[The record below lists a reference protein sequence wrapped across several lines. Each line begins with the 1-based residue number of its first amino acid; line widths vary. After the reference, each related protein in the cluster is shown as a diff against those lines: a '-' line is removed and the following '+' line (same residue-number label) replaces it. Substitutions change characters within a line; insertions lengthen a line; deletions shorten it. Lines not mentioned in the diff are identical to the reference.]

1 MSKLDTA
8 HGPFVELIDQGRI
21 FYVPEYQRAYS
32 WRANKSVA
40 ELWSDILRLYTNAID
55 HGRTDSHFI
64 GSVVVG
70 AASTKALGPVEC
82 PIIDGQQRLITLSL
96 IVAAIR
102 DELVDDPAE
111 KAEIT
116 QQYLAHFKQ
125 DKISSSRVRPGA
137 DDRASYDEIIQQG
150 DPDKR
155 TLVYKAYAYIVD
167 RLYQGPTEE
176 DADPDVS
183 EDSGDKADSADETV
197 NSDLVDADTDFED
210 DNHSDDDGQSY
221 VVWDWETLLSVVG
234 TQLELVSISD
244 VPPESAYQIFA
255 TLNSKGLP
263 LSQVDLTRNAVFML
277 MPKGGKRA
285 HAEFWTPMEAVM
297 GKELLQAYLH
307 TWVIRHGYN
316 VPAKEIY
323 SSAVKLLSP
332 PGFSEAS
339 VRKQLRDM
347 HNAGWTYLLITRP
360 NIPSDRA
367 KFGAGVTVPKAIVAA
382 LVRLQEWGVVPMEP
396 VLMEVLDRFRGGQL
410 KQADV
415 LRILSYLESF
425 VVRRFIAQV
434 PPNDLRSIF
443 ARLTQQIRRKTTA
456 SAFESALLE
465 GLSEKLRRWPTDAE
479 LTDAMMRRPL
489 YRPKGQRWTFFVL
502 KRIAVHLDGK
512 EAPQIVIGT
521 TRGDYSIEHI
531 LPQSFPAAWRMDLAS
546 WGDPDPQETWQT
558 LVDVSGNLTLTA
570 YNSELSNL
578 PFNQPGLKMDK
589 RRWIKG
595 NLRLELSK
603 MVLANQRWTRA
614 EIDLRSTSLA
624 KTAITI
630 WPLP

>member
-8 HGPFVELIDQGRI
+8 HGPYVDLVDQGRI
-21 FYVPEYQRAYS
+21 FYVPEYQRPYS

-40 ELWSDILRLYTNAID
+40 ELWSDVLRLYVNAVD
-55 HGRTDSHFI
+55 EGRTDTHFI

-102 DELVDDPAE
+102 DELVADPADQ
-111 KAEIT
+111 AEIT
-116 QQYLAHFKQ
+116 QKYLAHLKQ
-125 DKISSSRVRPGA
+125 GKFFASRVRPGA
-137 DDRASYDEIIQQG
+137 DNRAAYDAIMKQDE
-150 DPDKR
+150 PDTR
-155 TLVYKAYAYIVD
+155 TRVYRAYAYIVD
-167 RLYQGPTEE
+167 RLSLGPTEE
-176 DADPDVS
+176 DADPDDS
-183 EDSGDKADSADETV
+183 EDAAERAEDNTDVAD
-197 NSDLVDADTDFED
+197 DAFED
-210 DNHSDDDGQSY
+210 ESEFNDYDELSDDEESY

-277 MPKGGKRA
+277 MPRGGNRA
-285 HAEFWTPMEAVM
+285 HTEFWLPMESVM
-297 GKELLQAYLH
+297 GKDLLQSYLH
-307 TWVIRHGYN
+307 TWVIRRGYN

-339 VRKQLRDM
+339 VRKQLKDM
-347 HNAGWTYLLITRP
+347 HNAAWTYLLITRP
-360 NIPSDRA
+360 NTLADRA
-367 KFGAGVTVPKAIVAA
+367 KFGAGVTVPKAITAA
-382 LVRLQEWGVVPMEP
+382 LSRLQTWGVVPMEP
-396 VLMEVLDRFRGGQL
+396 VLMEVLERFRAGQL
-410 KQADV
+410 KAADV
-415 LRILSYLESF
+415 LRILGYLESF
-425 VVRRFIAQV
+425 IVRRFIAQV

-443 ARLTQQIRRKTTA
+443 ARLTQQIRRKTSPA
-456 SAFESALLE
+456 AFESAILD
-465 GLSEKLRRWPTDAE
+465 GLAERLRRWPTDAE
-479 LTDAMMRRPL
+479 LIEAMKRRPL

-502 KRIAVHLDGK
+502 KRIAERLEGK
-512 EAPQIVIGT
+512 EAPQLVLGT
-521 TRGDYSIEHI
+521 TKADYSIEHI
-531 LPQSFPAAWRMDLAS
+531 LPQSFPEAWRTDLTS

-558 LVDVSGNLTLTA
+558 FADVSGNLTLTA

-578 PFNQPGLKMDK
+578 PFDRPGLKMDK
-589 RRWIKG
+589 KRWIKG

-603 MVLANQRWTRA
+603 MVLDNKQWTRA
-614 EIDLRSTSLA
+614 EIDARSDALA
-624 KTAITI
+624 KTAITV
-630 WPLP
+630 WPRP